1 MDLQDVCGEE
11 GCNRVF
17 HHACQCEWEY
27 TQYKTNYP
35 NGDPSIASYDSE
47 GKKQCMHHHP
57 HSEIALLS
65 RTTTGVD
72 ALHDECDKKSAV
84 PKKPP
89 KVSKEDKL
97 NK

>member
-1 MDLQDVCGEE
+1 
-11 GCNRVF
+11 
-17 HHACQCEWEY
+17 
-27 TQYKTNYP
+27 
-35 NGDPSIASYDSE
+35 
-47 GKKQCMHHHP
+47 MHHHP

-72 ALHDECDKKSAV
+72 ALHDECDKNAAV
-84 PKKPP
+84 PKNPP